1 MFKIKHHLLFLN
13 IFVFFGLGLF
23 LITSNNYIMA
33 MGNKNSN
40 NNEISNDEEYAL
52 YVQAEFSIQNELTN
66 FKFNNEKNQNFCIN
80 KLVLQKTIQKYNK
93 RKNNHQLSTP
103 YDNRPE
109 SFQNNLHSLTEN
121 NNNLSGDLQY
131 INLTKNNSNIYSV
144 DKPESY
150 KKNDSK
156 NKGVIIND

>member
-66 FKFNNEKNQNFCIN
+66 FKFNNEKKSELLYKQTCIT
-80 KLVLQKTIQKYNK
+80 KAIQKYNK

-103 YDNRPE
+103 YDNQPE

-144 DKPESY
+144 DKPESS

>member
-1 MFKIKHHLLFLN
+1 
-13 IFVFFGLGLF
+13 
-23 LITSNNYIMA
+23 MA

-66 FKFNNEKNQNFCIN
+66 FKFNNEKKSELLYKQTCIT
-80 KLVLQKTIQKYNK
+80 KAIQKYNK

-103 YDNRPE
+103 YDNQPE
-109 SFQNNLHSLTEN
+109 SSQNNLHSLTEN

-131 INLTKNNSNIYSV
+131 INLTKKILIY
-144 DKPESY
+144 
-150 KKNDSK
+150 
-156 NKGVIIND
+156 IRLINQKVLKRTILKIKEW

>member
-1 MFKIKHHLLFLN
+1 MFKMKNHLLFLN

-66 FKFNNEKNQNFCIN
+66 FKFNNEKKSELLYKQTCIT
-80 KLVLQKTIQKYNK
+80 KAIQKYNK
-93 RKNNHQLSTP
+93 RKNNHHLSTP
-103 YDNRPE
+103 YDNQPE
-109 SFQNNLHSLTEN
+109 SS
-121 NNNLSGDLQY
+121 
-131 INLTKNNSNIYSV
+131 
-144 DKPESY
+144 

-156 NKGVIIND
+156 NKGVVIND